1 MAGADDL
8 SIKPGAYEI
17 ASQIV
22 MPHLEEMRRITKREL
37 RCLRGDEPSAL
48 FPVMDQRALTG
59 CELGYAARDADVFH
73 YVMVCQSDLVAT
85 GTAEFNA
92 TPNHVS
98 GTLNIKM
105 GGKNMTFSQHVKAT
119 WQGACDHV
127 KD

>member
-22 MPHLEEMRRITKREL
+22 MPHLEEMRRITKLER
-37 RCLRGDEPSAL
+37 RCLRGDEPSTL

-59 CELGYAARDADVFH
+59 CELGYTARDADAFH
-73 YVMVCQSDLVAT
+73 YVVVCQSDLVAT
-85 GTAEFNA
+85 GTAELNA
-92 TPNHVS
+92 TSNRVS

-105 GGKNMTFSQHVKAT
+105 GAKNMTFSQHVKAT
-119 WQGACDHV
+119 WQGVCERVED
-127 KD
+127 